1 MKGIFL
7 SLFLTTTLLLS
18 VTATP
23 TARPATDTTPPLMNS
38 VAEAPIFIGAGDI
51 GSCPR
56 NNQGKYLFQG
66 TKAEATAKRV
76 ATLLPADP
84 NMGVVFIAGDNA
96 YGQGT
101 KKQYAE
107 CYHPTWGRF
116 RDRTRPV
123 PGNHEYIR
131 DNRPQSTWY
140 AKDYF
145 DYFGEERAGKRFEG
159 YYSYNLGEWHIVA
172 LNSELRDTQQF
183 KHMTKQKNWLR
194 EDLNN
199 NKRPCTLAYWHRPV
213 FSSGEHGAGQTTPGI
228 ERTMQN
234 VWRIL
239 DEMGVDVVIN
249 GHDHHYER
257 FNAQDADRNADPNG
271 IVEFVVGT
279 GGIGLRDEEIPPRN
293 RRNSAAFDKY
303 TWGVLKLTLHP
314 TSYDFEFIPVSS
326 RKPGPMFGDK
336 SSSPV
341 SCVE

>member
-1 MKGIFL
+1 MKVIYLTL
-7 SLFLTTTLLLS
+7 SL
-18 VTATP
+18 TATLFLLVAALP
-23 TARPATDTTPPLMNS
+23 TARSSANTAPPLKIS
-38 VAEAPIFIGAGDI
+38 AAQDPIFIGAGDI
-51 GSCPR
+51 GSCPQ
-56 NNQGKYLFQG
+56 NNQGKYIFNG
-66 TKAEATAKRV
+66 TEAEATAKRV
-76 ATLLPADP
+76 ADLLPAASD
-84 NMGVVFIAGDNA
+84 MGVVFVAGDNA

-131 DNRPQSTWY
+131 DHRPQSTWY

-159 YYSYNLGEWHIVA
+159 YYSYDLGEWHIVA
-172 LNSELRDTQQF
+172 LNSELRDTQQL
-183 KHMTKQKNWLR
+183 KPMTKQKNWLR
-194 EDLNN
+194 EDLNLH
-199 NKRPCTLAYWHRPV
+199 RRRCTLAYWHRPV

-228 ERTMQN
+228 ERTMQD

-249 GHDHHYER
+249 GHDHNYER

-271 IVEFVVGT
+271 IVEFVIGT
-279 GGIGLRDEEIPPRN
+279 GGIGLRDQEIPPGQ

-303 TWGVLKLTLHP
+303 TWGVLMLTLHP
-314 TSYDFEFIPVSS
+314 TNYDFEFIPVSS
-326 RKPGPMFGDK
+326 RKPGPMFRDR
-336 SSSPV
+336 SSTPV